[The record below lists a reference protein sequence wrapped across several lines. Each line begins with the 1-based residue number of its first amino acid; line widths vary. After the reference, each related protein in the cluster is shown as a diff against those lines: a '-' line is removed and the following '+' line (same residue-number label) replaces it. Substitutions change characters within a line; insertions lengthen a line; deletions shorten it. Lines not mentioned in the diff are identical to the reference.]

1 MLEVA
6 ALVFAQPGVGDHG
19 RHGLVPVAEVI
30 AAGLPWMDDHNRAG
44 VRALA
49 RDREPGVP
57 VNQPLHHGCQPGL
70 VDLDPG
76 FDQPA
81 QHRAC
86 DRGLGDPAG
95 RDRLPRAPYIRAGEV
110 AVVLA
115 AEDNV
120 RDHAVGPLPFEQQ
133 FDFAQRPLRRK
144 QAVAQRREGG
154 VPVELH
160 RIEPVGG
167 NAELPPIVVL

>member
-1 MLEVA
+1 MN
-6 ALVFAQPGVGDHG
+6 
-19 RHGLVPVAEVI
+19 
-30 AAGLPWMDDHNRAG
+30 DDNRTG

-49 RDREPGVP
+49 RDGEPGVP
-57 VNQPLHHGCQPGL
+57 VRQPLHHGCQPRL
-70 VDLDPG
+70 VDLDRG

-81 QHRAC
+81 QHGAC

-95 RDRLPRAPYIRAGEV
+95 RDRLPRAPYIRAGKV

-120 RDHAVGPLPFEQQ
+120 RHHAVGPLPFEQQ
-133 FDFAQRPLRRK
+133 FDFPQRPLRGE
-144 QAVAQRREGG
+144 QAVTQCSEGG